1 VAVSRYSKK
10 LVAHVVEVLRDKR
23 EGLGISKKKLAS
35 DAGVSRTAIIL
46 MESYRRL
53 PSLELT
59 IKLAMGLGIPFSSVV
74 TDAEQRMAKKLSR
87 QSEPPER
94 SE

>member
-1 VAVSRYSKK
+1 M
-10 LVAHVVEVLRDKR
+10 EVLREKR
-23 EGLGISKKKLAS
+23 EGLGLSKKKLAS

-46 MESYRRL
+46 MESNRRL

-59 IKLAMGLGIPFSSVV
+59 IKIAMGLGTSFSSVV
-74 TDAEQRMAKKLSR
+74 TEAEQRMAKKTSR
-87 QSEPPER
+87 QPEPLER

>member
-1 VAVSRYSKK
+1 MAVSRYSKK
-10 LVAHVVEVLRDKR
+10 LVALVVEVLRDKR

-46 MESYRRL
+46 MESNRRL

-87 QSEPPER
+87 QSEPSER